1 MGLNFWKKHKKQ
13 TSSIIPNNQ
22 VEEKVQV
29 SETTLKKHV
38 SEKKQLLP
46 DGALTREELLKE
58 IEKQFAKQSG
68 TPDNPFKTR
77 EDIYY
82 CFYNSNMELS
92 RPPVPFEEVKIG
104 GKSFFVHKKFENGR
118 VIIEEL
124 FGSPDIEINLKEEY
138 DKKETT
144 KAQLEKINKYILTI
158 KKKIAQGHEEY
169 SLLDIEDLK
178 EEKWRLEKILESIK
192 YGKTAIFKFQNP
204 INQKPSYMLRY
215 ANGEYNYLKVTEN
228 NFVTEEN
235 NIKFLKGYEIQK
247 RLEEITNMRIT
258 KNWKEIAIA
267 ILVIFVVVGLL
278 FGLYKLM
285 TFEEELFD
293 KRVQTYCKDNLDFYK
308 EQLFQIKDLKCELP
322 SGTLNQPDYKQPK

>member
-1 MGLNFWKKHKKQ
+1 MVFNFWKKHSKQ
-13 TSSIIPNNQ
+13 TNSVLPNQN
-22 VEEKVQV
+22 VEEKVKL
-29 SETTLKKHV
+29 SDNTLKQHIAQKR
-38 SEKKQLLP
+38 QLLP
-46 DGALTREELLKE
+46 DGAMTREELLKE

-68 TPDNPFKTR
+68 TSDNPFKTR
-77 EDIYY
+77 EDVYY

-92 RPPVPFEEVKIG
+92 RPPVPFEEVRIG

-118 VIIEEL
+118 VNIEEL

-169 SLLDIEDLK
+169 TLLDIEDLK

-192 YGKTAIFKFQNP
+192 YGKSAIFKFQNP
-204 INQKPSYMLRY
+204 INQKPTYMLRY
-215 ANGEYNYLKVTEN
+215 QNGEYKYLKVTEN
-228 NFVTEEN
+228 NYVTEEN

-267 ILVIFVVVGLL
+267 ILVIFMVVGLL
-278 FGLYKLM
+278 FGLFKLM

-293 KRVQTYCKDNLDFYK
+293 KRVKEYCGDNLNFYK
-308 EQLFQIKDLKCELP
+308 EHLQQIKDLKTDKIEV
-322 SGTLNQPDYKQPK
+322 TPDYKQPK